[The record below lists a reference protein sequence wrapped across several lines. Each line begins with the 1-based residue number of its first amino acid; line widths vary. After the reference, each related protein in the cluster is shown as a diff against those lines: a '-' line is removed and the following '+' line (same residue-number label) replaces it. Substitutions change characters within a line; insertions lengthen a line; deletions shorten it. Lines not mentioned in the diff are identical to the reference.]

1 MHCILCTPRQSVKLH
16 VYIQEEEEEEGE
28 GEEDEKNEEK
38 DGCPFRRCRV
48 TSRKR
53 RRRMLQCD
61 KR

>member
-16 VYIQEEEEEEGE
+16 VYIQEEEE
-28 GEEDEKNEEK
+28 DEKYEEK